1 MNQTPKYDDKFSL
14 MLIGDENVGK
24 TSIINRY
31 VNDTFSDER
40 RQTLGVDNFTQT
52 KKMKK
57 KKILIKI
64 WDTVGQEKYAMIT
77 KSHYKIAH
85 GIFLLCS
92 VDSKDSFKSLPKWLQ
107 GVKDNCDLSRVKLML
122 IISKCDI
129 EERQLT
135 KEQIIN
141 FSNKNSLE
149 YIEVSAKE
157 NINIDEMFDK
167 MIKDVYEMNY
177 YREKGFDLEE
187 GAFSSGIKKGCC

>member
-107 GVKDNCDLSRVKLML
+107 GVKDNCDLSNKR
-122 IISKCDI
+122 IRCNEYIA
-129 EERQLT
+129 QLLT
-135 KEQIIN
+135 HE
-141 FSNKNSLE
+141 FSNKLNRV
-149 YIEVSAKE
+149 VSMGSKAT
-157 NINIDEMFDK
+157 IDDMYDMFKFPSIILIQK
-167 MIKDVYEMNY
+167 MH
-177 YREKGFDLEE
+177 
-187 GAFSSGIKKGCC
+187 SSGVNVMPHFKNLSYAGNSR

>member
-85 GIFLLCS
+85 GIFVLC
-92 VDSKDSFKSLPKWLQ
+92 
-107 GVKDNCDLSRVKLML
+107 
-122 IISKCDI
+122 
-129 EERQLT
+129 
-135 KEQIIN
+135 
-141 FSNKNSLE
+141 
-149 YIEVSAKE
+149 
-157 NINIDEMFDK
+157 
-167 MIKDVYEMNY
+167 
-177 YREKGFDLEE
+177 
-187 GAFSSGIKKGCC
+187 